1 MSIITASHA
10 RRGKTG
16 VPERL
21 CGRTCGPLLVAAKG
35 QSPDPQCRGWEAIFD
50 ELRQGNPVDLPNGLS
65 SARSPT
71 PLSPVVPQHPVAA
84 ASRLRTALSGKP
96 IKPLDAFDAMARER
110 EYAPVTIKRHRQM
123 FAQWAE
129 TTLLHRWFRKTSM
142 TAQTAGSGASPSEQ
156 SGKSGTK
163 AIHGAMW
170 SLLGCYRW
178 NLIFACIIQSV
189 AAMASVVPS
198 IIVAALAKS
207 RLSPETRLPTISGNG
222 AGLPLRLHRSAPCWI

>member
-1 MSIITASHA
+1 VSIITASHA

-21 CGRTCGPLLVAAKG
+21 CGRTCGPLLVAAKKVSLRTRSAEDG
-35 QSPDPQCRGWEAIFD
+35 RRLHADLNDSWEAIFD

-110 EYAPVTIKRHRQM
+110 EYAPATIKRHRQM

-129 TTLLHRWFRKTSM
+129 TTLLHRWLRKTSM
-142 TAQTAGSGASPSEQ
+142 TAQTAGSGAGPSGQ

-207 RLSPETRLPTISGNG
+207 LPSPATATATDP
-222 AGLPLRLHRSAPCWI
+222 WK